1 LNVKEPGS
9 LADRREETL
18 LKGTEFHFSETDFTR
33 IATIM
38 RTETG
43 IALERSKANLIY
55 SRLAK
60 RLRALHLTTFREYC
74 DIVSDRTSPEERQ
87 TMIAAL
93 TTNVTAFFREPH
105 HFEHLKTAILPGVAA
120 ALKAGARVRF
130 WSAAC
135 SSGQEPY
142 SIALTVLS
150 MIPDAASRDVKI
162 LATDLD
168 HNMVA
173 KGAAGI
179 YDSSLVSGIQPAL
192 LQRWFNR
199 RAAEPGQYEVGPE
212 LRALVSF
219 RRLNLI
225 EPWPM
230 RGTFHAIFCRNVVI
244 YFDHDTQVKLWS
256 RMVPALHQAGALYI
270 GHSERVDGPAA
281 SLLATDGI
289 TTYRPLQQRHS

>member
-1 LNVKEPGS
+1 MNVKEPGS
-9 LADRREETL
+9 LADRREDTL
-18 LKGTEFHFSETDFTR
+18 VQATEFHFSESDFMR

-38 RTETG
+38 RTDTG

-60 RLRALHLTTFREYC
+60 RLRALRLTTFREYC
-74 DIVSDRTSPEERQ
+74 DIVSDKTLSDERQ

-105 HFEHLKTAILPGVAA
+105 HFEHLKTAILPRVIDEI
-120 ALKAGARVRF
+120 KAGRRVRF

-173 KGAAGI
+173 KGEAGL
-179 YDSSLVSGIQPAL
+179 YDPSLVGDIPPAL

-199 RAAEPGQYEVGPE
+199 SATEPGTYEVGPE

-230 RGTFHAIFCRNVVI
+230 RGKFHAIFCRNVVI
-244 YFDHDTQVKLWS
+244 YFDHETQVKLWS
-256 RMVPALHQAGALYI
+256 RMVPALHPAGALYI

-281 SLLATDGI
+281 SQLITDGI
-289 TTYRPLQQRHS
+289 TTYRPAPHGQR